1 MNNIKSIRNGS
12 LYFNEGNRK
21 VERVLGAVNTQ
32 RVWTKR
38 HKQPARDTQIKELR
52 LAKKSEVDNYL
63 GIRPKAE
70 PSFPPLPTL
79 PTAPSLPPLPK
90 AV

>member
-1 MNNIKSIRNGS
+1 MNNIKNIRNGS

-38 HKQPARDTQIKELR
+38 HKQPAKDTQIKELR

-63 GIRPKAE
+63 GIHPAVKIG
-70 PSFPPLPTL
+70 FPP
-79 PTAPSLPPLPK
+79 LPPLPK
-90 AV
+90 MV

>member
-1 MNNIKSIRNGS
+1 MNNIKNIRNGS

-21 VERVLGAVNTQ
+21 VERVLGPINTQ

-52 LAKKSEVDNYL
+52 LAEKNEVNNYL
-63 GIRPKAE
+63 GI
-70 PSFPPLPTL
+70 FPPLPTL
-79 PTAPSLPPLPK
+79 PTLPKLPPLPK